1 MTARRRIAWDS
12 NRVRV
17 QAVVVAVLLL
27 LVVGLIL
34 TGIVRLRQE
43 AARMTCQNHLKQ
55 LSLGLLGYTDTQNRL
70 PPLVD
75 QGEGAPTG
83 RGLPSV
89 FATLEPFLEAR
100 PVIYRPGSSPEK
112 YHAHSSTPFTYR
124 NKDGTTGTTDG
135 GMANESWRLFRCP
148 ADDTASQLHDIPMTL
163 PDGSTGHYATGSY
176 VTNGMAL
183 WGSREFKWGASG
195 TILFAERPQ
204 ACRTAGGEAVHTL
217 WGVGF
222 YSPQM
227 PAFATLTPTEPT
239 WLWST
244 GQIAPVVPLPDSEG
258 EVLVRI
264 GRANAEP
271 TPPDFATPLQHIRTG
286 RPCDPRLPGS
296 LHPNGMHTLMGDGS
310 VRAFRYDTTP
320 WVFWSACAP
329 PSK

>member
-17 QAVVVAVLLL
+17 QASVVAVLLL

-34 TGIVRLRQE
+34 TAVVRVRQE
-43 AARMTCQNHLKQ
+43 AARMTCENHLKQ
-55 LSLGLLGYTDTQNRL
+55 LSLGLLGYHDTQDRL

-75 QGEGAPTG
+75 QGEGSPTG
-83 RGLPSV
+83 HGLPSV

-100 PVIYRPGSSPEK
+100 PVIYRTGSPPEK
-112 YHAHSSTPFTYR
+112 YHAHSSTPFTYL

-135 GMANESWRLFRCP
+135 GMANESWKLFVCP
-148 ADDTASQLHDIPMTL
+148 ADDTASQLRDIPVTL
-163 PDGSTGHYATGSY
+163 PDGCTGHYATGSY
-176 VTNGMAL
+176 VANGMAP

-204 ACRTAGGEAVHTL
+204 ACRTAAGDTVHTL

-227 PAFATLTPTEPT
+227 PTFAALTPAVPAG
-239 WLWST
+239 LWNT

-258 EVLVRI
+258 EVWVRI
-264 GRANAEP
+264 GWANAEP
-271 TPPDFATPLQHIRTG
+271 RVPDFAAPFQYIRTD

-296 LHPNGMHTLMGDGS
+296 LHPNGMQTLMGDGS

-320 WVFWSACAP
+320 WVFWIACAP
-329 PSK
+329 PPK